1 MAWWSISK
9 GRKLEMEGK
18 LTVVCRERAQLSA
31 LSDLR
36 GTAPFDLVPIRVF
49 NVCAVHHN
57 LLALS

>member
-1 MAWWSISK
+1 
-9 GRKLEMEGK
+9 MEGK

-49 NVCAVHHN
+49 NVRAVHHN